1 MAGFHVYITTSPNKT
16 AYYVGMT
23 NDLEYRIIEHYLNRG
38 NAETFAGKYYCYNLV
53 YYEYVDTALGAI
65 EREKQIKRW
74 GRSKKEK
81 LIMSYNPD
89 FVFLNEEVTPW
100 PPDPEVSRRY

>member
-16 AYYVGMT
+16 AYYVVLT

-53 YYEYVDTALGAI
+53 YYEYVDTALEVAV
-65 EREKQIKRW
+65 QT
-74 GRSKKEK
+74 
-81 LIMSYNPD
+81 
-89 FVFLNEEVTPW
+89 VFLHRAFETQKLWMNFSMYKHRSHPGEISFCS
-100 PPDPEVSRRY
+100 VS